1 MKFDIK
7 KHIYL
12 ILLFILSFT
21 VETAQS
27 QEVTNIHIAAT
38 DTVPTYT
45 SDSAVINFLKDAGI
59 PITQNSKLKLL
70 KSGRAKFIDLFEE
83 IRHAKHHIHLEY
95 FNFRNDSIANAL
107 FDLLGEKV
115 KEGVEVRAL
124 FDAFGNLSN
133 NKPLKKKHIQAIR
146 DKGIEIVKF
155 DPFKFPYINHA
166 LHRDH
171 RKIVVIDGKIGYTG
185 GMNIANYY
193 IKGLPEI
200 GDWRDMHI
208 RIEGNAVNELQDIF
222 LAMWNKSTK
231 QHVSGSQYYPLRNDS
246 TFKGNK
252 NVAIVDRIPKKEPR
266 LMRQTYIKSI
276 DAAQDKIQIVN
287 PYFTPIPSIKKA
299 IKRALKRG
307 VEVEIMIPSNN
318 KPLKKKHIQA
328 IRDKGIEI
336 VKFDPFKFPYINH
349 ALHRDHRKIV
359 VIDGKIGY
367 TGGMN
372 IANYYIKGLPEIGDW
387 RDMHIRIEGNAV
399 NELQDIFLAMWN
411 KSTKQHVSGSQY
423 YPLRNDS
430 TFKGNKNVA
439 IVDRIPKKEPR
450 LMRQTYIKSIDAA
463 QDKIQIVNPYF
474 TPIPSIKKAIKR
486 ALKRGVEVEIMI
498 PGKSDIPFTPDA
510 AFYTA
515 NKLRKKGAKIY
526 VYNGGFHHSK
536 IMMVDS
542 LFCTVGSTNLNSRSL
557 RYDYEVN
564 AFIFD
569 KETTHELSTMFE
581 HDKLDSTLFTKEEYK
596 KRSGW
601 KRFVGWFANLFSPF
615 L

>member
-133 NKPLKKKHIQAIR
+133 NKPLKKKHIQAIH

-231 QHVSGSQYYPLRNDS
+231 QHVSGSQYYPP
-246 TFKGNK
+246 T
-252 NVAIVDRIPKKEPR
+252 
-266 LMRQTYIKSI
+266 
-276 DAAQDKIQIVN
+276 
-287 PYFTPIPSIKKA
+287 
-299 IKRALKRG
+299 
-307 VEVEIMIPSNN
+307 
-318 KPLKKKHIQA
+318 
-328 IRDKGIEI
+328 
-336 VKFDPFKFPYINH
+336 
-349 ALHRDHRKIV
+349 
-359 VIDGKIGY
+359 
-367 TGGMN
+367 
-372 IANYYIKGLPEIGDW
+372 
-387 RDMHIRIEGNAV
+387 
-399 NELQDIFLAMWN
+399 
-411 KSTKQHVSGSQY
+411 
-423 YPLRNDS
+423 
-430 TFKGNKNVA
+430 
-439 IVDRIPKKEPR
+439 
-450 LMRQTYIKSIDAA
+450 
-463 QDKIQIVNPYF
+463 
-474 TPIPSIKKAIKR
+474 
-486 ALKRGVEVEIMI
+486 
-498 PGKSDIPFTPDA
+498 
-510 AFYTA
+510 
-515 NKLRKKGAKIY
+515 
-526 VYNGGFHHSK
+526 
-536 IMMVDS
+536 
-542 LFCTVGSTNLNSRSL
+542 
-557 RYDYEVN
+557 
-564 AFIFD
+564 
-569 KETTHELSTMFE
+569 
-581 HDKLDSTLFTKEEYK
+581 
-596 KRSGW
+596 
-601 KRFVGWFANLFSPF
+601 KRFYFQGK
-615 L
+615 